1 MIKLGKW
8 IGGGLGWAFGGP
20 IGALLGFF
28 LGSFFDAAT
37 SIKTVS
43 INSGQHTQ
51 RGDFILT
58 VLVLSAAVMKADKVV
73 KKSELDFV
81 KKFLLTNFGE
91 EQTRESL
98 LILKDLLNKD
108 IPLDDVCRQVK
119 YNMNN
124 ALKLQVI
131 HYLYGIAASDGLIHK
146 DEIDIIGQISL
157 KIGLSDR
164 EHNSVKSMFIEETN
178 SAYEILGVSRTAT
191 NDEIK
196 KSYRSMAI
204 KHHPDKVA
212 NMGEDIEN
220 AAKKKFQTIND
231 AYNKIKAERGIK

>member
-1 MIKLGKW
+1 
-8 IGGGLGWAFGGP
+8 
-20 IGALLGFF
+20 
-28 LGSFFDAAT
+28 
-37 SIKTVS
+37 
-43 INSGQHTQ
+43 
-51 RGDFILT
+51 
-58 VLVLSAAVMKADKVV
+58 
-73 KKSELDFV
+73 
-81 KKFLLTNFGE
+81 
-91 EQTRESL
+91 
-98 LILKDLLNKD
+98 
-108 IPLDDVCRQVK
+108 
-119 YNMNN
+119 MNN